1 MKKKYKHTFKPKGG
15 FFSSADEIVEKTKTS
30 NESKFQPE
38 FKTNPNS
45 NPKSDQFPKFK
56 SKTFTPKTY
65 SKPEA
70 LSNSEKEN
78 ANIDSNKQNIKPQ
91 PKFHQIKRPNFAF
104 IDGQNLNKSIQNQGW
119 SLDYKEF
126 RNYLDREYGVK
137 KAYMFIGMVNT
148 NQQLYSA
155 LQDFGYHLVFK
166 PTLAS
171 KQGEIKGNVDAEM
184 VLYALTQINQYD
196 QAVIVSG
203 DGDFYTLVQYLKS
216 QGKLHTLLVPNE
228 KAYSNLYDSLDI
240 KTDFVDDLR
249 QKLEYK
255 KK

>member
-1 MKKKYKHTFKPKGG
+1 MTKKYKPTFKHKRG
-15 FFSSADEIVEKTKTS
+15 FFSSADELVNDI
-30 NESKFQPE
+30 P
-38 FKTNPNS
+38 
-45 NPKSDQFPKFK
+45 D
-56 SKTFTPKTY
+56 
-65 SKPEA
+65 SKPAISTQEQTVSA
-70 LSNSEKEN
+70 PPKVETKPTHSYHAPKPKIEQQKGL
-78 ANIDSNKQNIKPQ
+78 KPQ
-91 PKFHQIKRPNFAF
+91 KASTQPRTFQKRPNFAF

-126 RNYLDREYGVK
+126 RNYLDKEFGVK

-166 PTLAS
+166 PTIAN
-171 KQGEIKGNVDAEM
+171 KQGEIKGNVDVEM

-203 DGDFYTLVQYLKS
+203 DGDFYTLVQYLQS
-216 QGKLHTLLVPNE
+216 QRKLKHLLVPNE
-228 KAYSNLYDSLDI
+228 KAYSTLYDSLDI
-240 KTDFVDDLR
+240 STTFVDDLR
-249 QKLEYK
+249 KTLEYK

>member
-1 MKKKYKHTFKPKGG
+1 MQKKYKQSFRPKGE
-15 FFSSADEIVEKTKTS
+15 FFSSADEIVDKNIGKNTNIEVES
-30 NESKFQPE
+30 NIKDIKLQPSQLE
-38 FKTNPNS
+38 HKEYKPS
-45 NPKSDQFPKFK
+45 QILKPKSTKYIHKDARKNTGYNSQAK
-56 SKTFTPKTY
+56 SV
-65 SKPEA
+65 S
-70 LSNSEKEN
+70 
-78 ANIDSNKQNIKPQ
+78 
-91 PKFHQIKRPNFAF
+91 KRPNFAF
-104 IDGQNLNKSIQNQGW
+104 IDGQNLNKSIQSQGW

-126 RNYLDREYGVK
+126 RNYLDTHYGVK

-166 PTLAS
+166 PTLAT

-203 DGDFYTLVQYLKS
+203 DSDFYTLVQYLKS

-228 KAYSNLYDSLDI
+228 KAYSNLYDSLNI

-249 QKLEYK
+249 QKLEYNK
-255 KK
+255 K

>member
-1 MKKKYKHTFKPKGG
+1 MKKKYKQAFRPKRG
-15 FFSSADEIVEKTKTS
+15 FFSSADEIVDKTTSQTTSSVDIEKKSDNFHKPENYQAKFNSKLPQNSNLTTKKNNYNQSQKTS
-30 NESKFQPE
+30 K
-38 FKTNPNS
+38 NP
-45 NPKSDQFPKFK
+45 
-56 SKTFTPKTY
+56 
-65 SKPEA
+65 
-70 LSNSEKEN
+70 LL
-78 ANIDSNKQNIKPQ
+78 
-91 PKFHQIKRPNFAF
+91 KRPNFAF

-166 PTLAS
+166 PTLAT
-171 KQGEIKGNVDAEM
+171 KQGEVKGNVDAEM

-216 QGKLHTLLVPNE
+216 QGKLKALLVPNE
-228 KAYSNLYDSLDI
+228 KAYSNLYDTLDI

-249 QKLEYK
+249 EKLEYK
-255 KK
+255 KR

>member
-1 MKKKYKHTFKPKGG
+1 MTKKYKPTFKHKRG
-15 FFSSADEIVEKTKTS
+15 FFSSADELVEDTTQ
-30 NESKFQPE
+30 SKPTISSQE
-38 FKTNPNS
+38 QKVS
-45 NPKSDQFPKFK
+45 ASPKSEAKPIHYQNAPKPKVESTQGLK
-56 SKTFTPKTY
+56 SQKQSSLPK
-65 SKPEA
+65 A
-70 LSNSEKEN
+70 F
-78 ANIDSNKQNIKPQ
+78 Q
-91 PKFHQIKRPNFAF
+91 KRPNFAF

-126 RNYLDREYGVK
+126 RNYLDKEFGVK

-166 PTLAS
+166 PTIAN

-203 DGDFYTLVQYLKS
+203 DGDFYTLVQYLQS
-216 QGKLHTLLVPNE
+216 QRKLKKLLVPNE
-228 KAYSNLYDSLDI
+228 KAYSTLYDSLDI
-240 KTDFVDDLR
+240 STTFVDDLR
-249 QKLEYK
+249 TTLEYK

>member
-1 MKKKYKHTFKPKGG
+1 MKKKYKQTFRPKGG
-15 FFSSADEIVEKTKTS
+15 FFSIADEIVDKHI
-30 NESKFQPE
+30 Q
-38 FKTNPNS
+38 PNS
-45 NPKSDQFPKFK
+45 NSSPISQSNNLDHKAELLPKSEPKFYK
-56 SKTFTPKTY
+56 SV
-65 SKPEA
+65 
-70 LSNSEKEN
+70 SNIPNKEIKHREN
-78 ANIDSNKQNIKPQ
+78 TIKPKSNLK
-91 PKFHQIKRPNFAF
+91 PKRPNFAF

-126 RNYLDREYGVK
+126 RNYLDKHYGVK

-166 PTLAS
+166 PTLAT
-171 KQGEIKGNVDAEM
+171 KQGELKGNVDAEM

-196 QAVIVSG
+196 QAVLVSG
-203 DGDFYTLVQYLKS
+203 DSDFYTLVQYLKS
-216 QGKLHTLLVPNE
+216 QGKLKALLVPNE
-228 KAYSNLYDSLDI
+228 KAYSSLYDSLNI

>member
-1 MKKKYKHTFKPKGG
+1 MTKKYKSTFNNRKG
-15 FFSSADEIVEKTKTS
+15 FFSSADELVEDTHD
-30 NESKFQPE
+30 SKPPITPTISSQQQPV
-38 FKTNPNS
+38 S
-45 NPKSDQFPKFK
+45 VAPKAEPKPRHYQNAPK
-56 SKTFTPKTY
+56 PKTEQ
-65 SKPEA
+65 SKG
-70 LSNSEKEN
+70 LKT
-78 ANIDSNKQNIKPQ
+78 QKPSTQ
-91 PKFHQIKRPNFAF
+91 PRAFQKRPNFAF

-126 RNYLDREYGVK
+126 RNYLDKEFGVK

-166 PTLAS
+166 PTIAN

-203 DGDFYTLVQYLKS
+203 DGDFYTLVQYLQS
-216 QGKLHTLLVPNE
+216 QRKLKKLLVPNE
-228 KAYSNLYDSLDI
+228 KAYSTLYDSLDI
-240 KTDFVDDLR
+240 STTFVDDLR
-249 QKLEYK
+249 KTLEYK

>member
-1 MKKKYKHTFKPKGG
+1 MIFSTFVYTSHVIILLFIMTKKYKSNPKEHRG
-15 FFSSADEIVEKTKTS
+15 FFSTADEIVDPTLKS
-30 NESKFQPE
+30 QPIAHTQPQ
-38 FKTNPNS
+38 KPIHPVQHKPVDKGI
-45 NPKSDQFPKFK
+45 PKYSGYKKEVK
-56 SKTFTPKTY
+56 SP
-65 SKPEA
+65 S
-70 LSNSEKEN
+70 
-78 ANIDSNKQNIKPQ
+78 IKPTK
-91 PKFHQIKRPNFAF
+91 PPVYKKANFAF

-119 SLDYKEF
+119 SLDYKAF
-126 RNYLDREYGVK
+126 RKYLEEKYNVK

-166 PTLAS
+166 PTIAN
-171 KQGEIKGNVDAEM
+171 KVGEIKGNVDAEM

-216 QGKLHTLLVPNE
+216 QRKLKKLLVPNE
-228 KAYSNLYDSLDI
+228 KAYSTLYDTLDI
-240 KTDFVDDLR
+240 DTSFVDDLR
-249 QKLEYK
+249 KSLEYK

>member
-1 MKKKYKHTFKPKGG
+1 MKKKYKHAFKPKRG
-15 FFSSADEIVEKTKTS
+15 FFSSADEIIEKTFNKDNILINAKS
-30 NESKFQPE
+30 SEDKSEIVYK
-38 FKTNPNS
+38 S
-45 NPKSDQFPKFK
+45 KSDLKDN
-56 SKTFTPKTY
+56 KTENITPTNY
-65 SKPEA
+65 
-70 LSNSEKEN
+70 NSSQDNK
-78 ANIDSNKQNIKPQ
+78 DSNKITKKIQS
-91 PKFHQIKRPNFAF
+91 KRPNFAF

-126 RNYLDREYGVK
+126 RNYLERKYGIK

-166 PTLAS
+166 PTLAT
-171 KQGEIKGNVDAEM
+171 KQGEVKGNVDAEM

-203 DGDFYTLVQYLKS
+203 DGDFFTLVQYLKS
-216 QGKLHTLLVPNE
+216 QGKLKALLVPNE
-228 KAYSNLYDSLDI
+228 KAYSNLYDTLDI
-240 KTDFVDDLR
+240 RTDFVDDLR

-255 KK
+255 KHNS

>member
-1 MKKKYKHTFKPKGG
+1 MKKKYKHTFRPKGS
-15 FFSSADEIVEKTKTS
+15 FFSSADEIVDKTISQNS
-30 NESKFQPE
+30 NIESKSDSSDLKV
-38 FKTNPNS
+38 KTTQSEHKAHNPS
-45 NPKSDQFPKFK
+45 QILQSKAVKHIPKGVRHNTLHTSQ
-56 SKTFTPKTY
+56 
-65 SKPEA
+65 SKPA
-70 LSNSEKEN
+70 S
-78 ANIDSNKQNIKPQ
+78 
-91 PKFHQIKRPNFAF
+91 KRPNFAF
-104 IDGQNLNKSIQNQGW
+104 IDGQNLNKSIQSQGW

-126 RNYLDREYGVK
+126 RNYLDKHYGVK

-166 PTLAS
+166 PTLAT
-171 KQGEIKGNVDAEM
+171 KQGDLKGNVDAEM

-216 QGKLHTLLVPNE
+216 QGKLNTLLVPNE

>member
-1 MKKKYKHTFKPKGG
+1 MKKKYKHPFKSKGG
-15 FFSSADEIVEKTKTS
+15 FFSSADEIVDKNIQHNPVSATKSDTSDYKPQTHKSEYKTHKTS
-30 NESKFQPE
+30 PKSPSKEIKTPNRDFKKTSYNPKP
-38 FKTNPNS
+38 KTNLN
-45 NPKSDQFPKFK
+45 
-56 SKTFTPKTY
+56 
-65 SKPEA
+65 
-70 LSNSEKEN
+70 
-78 ANIDSNKQNIKPQ
+78 
-91 PKFHQIKRPNFAF
+91 RPNFAF
-104 IDGQNLNKSIQNQGW
+104 IDGQNLNKSIQSQGW

-166 PTLAS
+166 PTLAT
-171 KQGEIKGNVDAEM
+171 KQGELKGNVDAEM

-196 QAVIVSG
+196 KAVIVSG

-228 KAYSNLYDSLDI
+228 KAYSNLYDTLDI

>member
-1 MKKKYKHTFKPKGG
+1 MKKKYKQPFRPKGG
-15 FFSSADEIVEKTKTS
+15 FFSSADEIVDKDIKPASKIEVKTD
-30 NESKFQPE
+30 
-38 FKTNPNS
+38 NS
-45 NPKSDQFPKFK
+45 ELKAK
-56 SKTFTPKTY
+56 
-65 SKPEA
+65 A
-70 LSNSEKEN
+70 LSEHKAYKSSHTPQSKATKPIHKGVRKNVGGGNSSQSKH
-78 ANIDSNKQNIKPQ
+78 SP
-91 PKFHQIKRPNFAF
+91 KRPNFAF
-104 IDGQNLNKSIQNQGW
+104 IDGQNLNKSIQSQGW

-126 RNYLDREYGVK
+126 RNYLDTHYGVK

-166 PTLAS
+166 PTLAT
-171 KQGEIKGNVDAEM
+171 KQGELKGNVDAEM

-216 QGKLHTLLVPNE
+216 QGKMKTLLVPNE

-240 KTDFVDDLR
+240 QTDFVDDLR

>member
-1 MKKKYKHTFKPKGG
+1 MKKKYKSAFRPKRG
-15 FFSSADEIVEKTKTS
+15 FFSSADEIVEKTSDNSIATKTQVDTQTP
-30 NESKFQPE
+30 KII
-38 FKTNPNS
+38 
-45 NPKSDQFPKFK
+45 PKS
-56 SKTFTPKTY
+56 
-65 SKPEA
+65 
-70 LSNSEKEN
+70 SNSQQV
-78 ANIDSNKQNIKPQ
+78 NKP
-91 PKFHQIKRPNFAF
+91 FHKSSKMPSPKRPNFAF

-126 RNYLDREYGVK
+126 RNYLDQKYGVK

-166 PTLAS
+166 PTLAT
-171 KQGEIKGNVDAEM
+171 KQGEVKGNVDAEM

-216 QGKLHTLLVPNE
+216 QGKMKALLVPNE
-228 KAYSNLYDSLDI
+228 KAYSNLYDTLDI

-249 QKLEYK
+249 EKLEYK
-255 KK
+255 KR

>member
-1 MKKKYKHTFKPKGG
+1 MKKKYKQAFRPKRG
-15 FFSSADEIVEKTKTS
+15 FFSSADEIVEKTSDNSIATKTQVDTQTP
-30 NESKFQPE
+30 KII
-38 FKTNPNS
+38 
-45 NPKSDQFPKFK
+45 PKS
-56 SKTFTPKTY
+56 
-65 SKPEA
+65 
-70 LSNSEKEN
+70 SNSQQV
-78 ANIDSNKQNIKPQ
+78 NKP
-91 PKFHQIKRPNFAF
+91 FHKSSKMPSPKRPNFAF

-126 RNYLDREYGVK
+126 RNYLDQKYGVK

-166 PTLAS
+166 PTLAT
-171 KQGEIKGNVDAEM
+171 KQGDVKGNVDAEM

-216 QGKLHTLLVPNE
+216 QGKMKALLVPNE
-228 KAYSNLYDSLDI
+228 KAYSNLYDTLDI

-249 QKLEYK
+249 EKLEYK
-255 KK
+255 KR

>member
-1 MKKKYKHTFKPKGG
+1 MKKKYKQPFKPKGS
-15 FFSSADEIVEKTKTS
+15 FFSSADEIVDKDIKPVAKIEVKTD
-30 NESKFQPE
+30 
-38 FKTNPNS
+38 NS
-45 NPKSDQFPKFK
+45 ELKAKVLSENKSYKP
-56 SKTFTPKTY
+56 SHTPQ
-65 SKPEA
+65 SKP
-70 LSNSEKEN
+70 
-78 ANIDSNKQNIKPQ
+78 IKPIHKGVRKNLGVVGHSSQ
-91 PKFHQIKRPNFAF
+91 SKYSPKRPNFAF
-104 IDGQNLNKSIQNQGW
+104 IDGQNLNKSIQSQGW
-119 SLDYKEF
+119 SLDYKAF
-126 RNYLDREYGVK
+126 REYLDTHYGVK

-166 PTLAS
+166 PTLAT
-171 KQGEIKGNVDAEM
+171 KQGELKGNVDAEM

-216 QGKLHTLLVPNE
+216 QGKLNTLLVPNE

>member
-1 MKKKYKHTFKPKGG
+1 MKKKYKHTFKSKGG
-15 FFSSADEIVEKTKTS
+15 FFSSADEIVEKTQPSSESKAIPQTQFRVKTS
-30 NESKFQPE
+30 SEPEQP
-38 FKTNPNS
+38 P
-45 NPKSDQFPKFK
+45 QFK
-56 SKTFTPKTY
+56 SKTFIPKPY
-65 SKPEA
+65 NKPA
-70 LSNSEKEN
+70 PHLHPQK
-78 ANIDSNKQNIKPQ
+78 AHKPVDTNKQNFKPKSQ
-91 PKFHQIKRPNFAF
+91 PIKRPNFAF

-249 QKLEYK
+249 KKLEYK

>member
-1 MKKKYKHTFKPKGG
+1 MKKKYKQPFKPKGS
-15 FFSSADEIVEKTKTS
+15 FFSSADEIVDKDIKPAAKIEVKTDNSELKAKLLSENKSYKPSDILQSKTTKPIHKGVRKS
-30 NESKFQPE
+30 VDNKRDH
-38 FKTNPNS
+38 NS
-45 NPKSDQFPKFK
+45 HFK
-56 SKTFTPKTY
+56 SSP
-65 SKPEA
+65 
-70 LSNSEKEN
+70 
-78 ANIDSNKQNIKPQ
+78 
-91 PKFHQIKRPNFAF
+91 KRPNFAF
-104 IDGQNLNKSIQNQGW
+104 IDGQNLNKSIQSQGW
-119 SLDYKEF
+119 SLDYKAF
-126 RNYLDREYGVK
+126 RDYLDTHYGVK

-166 PTLAS
+166 PTLAT
-171 KQGEIKGNVDAEM
+171 KQGELKGNVDAEM
-184 VLYALTQINQYD
+184 VLYALTQINQYY

-216 QGKLHTLLVPNE
+216 QGKLNTLLVPNE

>member
-15 FFSSADEIVEKTKTS
+15 FFSSADEIVDKNIKQT
-30 NESKFQPE
+30 
-38 FKTNPNS
+38 
-45 NPKSDQFPKFK
+45 
-56 SKTFTPKTY
+56 SKTEVKLDTPVHKSNTLQSEHITY
-65 SKPEA
+65 KPSHKPQSKA
-70 LSNSEKEN
+70 
-78 ANIDSNKQNIKPQ
+78 IKPIYKGVRKNIGVGANALQ
-91 PKFHQIKRPNFAF
+91 SKYSPKRPNFAF
-104 IDGQNLNKSIQNQGW
+104 IDGQNLNKSIQSQGW
-119 SLDYKEF
+119 SLDYKAF
-126 RNYLDREYGVK
+126 RDYLDTHYGVK

-166 PTLAS
+166 PTLAT
-171 KQGEIKGNVDAEM
+171 KQGELKGNVDAEM

-216 QGKLHTLLVPNE
+216 QGKMKTLLVPNE

-240 KTDFVDDLR
+240 QTDFVDDLR

>member
-1 MKKKYKHTFKPKGG
+1 MKKKYKQTFRPKGG
-15 FFSSADEIVEKTKTS
+15 FFSIADEIVDK
-30 NESKFQPE
+30 
-38 FKTNPNS
+38 
-45 NPKSDQFPKFK
+45 D
-56 SKTFTPKTY
+56 
-65 SKPEA
+65 
-70 LSNSEKEN
+70 
-78 ANIDSNKQNIKPQ
+78 IKPTAKIEVKTDSPELKAKASSEHKAYKPSHTPQ
-91 PKFHQIKRPNFAF
+91 SKVTKPIHKDVRKNVGGGVHSSQSKYSPKRPNFAF
-104 IDGQNLNKSIQNQGW
+104 IDGQNLNKSIQSQGW

-166 PTLAS
+166 PTLAT
-171 KQGEIKGNVDAEM
+171 KQGELKGNVDAEM

-196 QAVIVSG
+196 KAVIVSG

-216 QGKLHTLLVPNE
+216 QGKLKTLLVPNE

>member
-1 MKKKYKHTFKPKGG
+1 MEKKYKPVFRPKRG
-15 FFSSADEIVEKTKTS
+15 FFSSADEIVDKNTQQSPVSATNSDISDYKLQYNKSEPKPYKSFVKSPSKEIKTPIKD
-30 NESKFQPE
+30 
-38 FKTNPNS
+38 FKKPSYNAR
-45 NPKSDQFPKFK
+45 PKVH
-56 SKTFTPKTY
+56 
-65 SKPEA
+65 
-70 LSNSEKEN
+70 LN
-78 ANIDSNKQNIKPQ
+78 
-91 PKFHQIKRPNFAF
+91 RPNFAF
-104 IDGQNLNKSIQNQGW
+104 IDGQNLNKSIQSQGW

-126 RNYLDREYGVK
+126 RNYLDQQYGVK

-166 PTLAS
+166 PTLATR
-171 KQGEIKGNVDAEM
+171 QGELKGNVDAEM

-216 QGKLHTLLVPNE
+216 QGKLKTLLVPNE

>member
-1 MKKKYKHTFKPKGG
+1 MTKKYKPTFKHKRG
-15 FFSSADEIVEKTKTS
+15 FFSSADELVDDIPQ
-30 NESKFQPE
+30 SKPAISSQGQPV
-38 FKTNPNS
+38 S
-45 NPKSDQFPKFK
+45 VQPKSEAKPMHYQNTPKPKVEPTQGLK
-56 SKTFTPKTY
+56 SKKQSSLPK
-65 SKPEA
+65 A
-70 LSNSEKEN
+70 F
-78 ANIDSNKQNIKPQ
+78 Q
-91 PKFHQIKRPNFAF
+91 KRPNFAF

-126 RNYLDREYGVK
+126 RNYLDKEYNVK

-166 PTLAS
+166 PTLAT
-171 KQGEIKGNVDAEM
+171 KQGELKGNVDAEM

-196 QAVIVSG
+196 KAVIVSG

>member
-1 MKKKYKHTFKPKGG
+1 MKKKYKQPFKSKGG
-15 FFSSADEIVEKTKTS
+15 FFSSVDEIVEKTQSK
-30 NESKFQPE
+30 NEVSSQPQ
-38 FKTNPNS
+38 FKTHTNH
-45 NPKSDQFPKFK
+45 SDSESSQKFN
-56 SKTFTPKTY
+56 SKTFTTNSYNKHPSSSYHQKDKTY
-65 SKPEA
+65 TNTDK
-70 LSNSEKEN
+70 NH
-78 ANIDSNKQNIKPQ
+78 IKPKSQ
-91 PKFHQIKRPNFAF
+91 PIKRPNFAF

-216 QGKLHTLLVPNE
+216 QGKLKTLLVPNE

-249 QKLEYK
+249 KKLEYK

>member
-1 MKKKYKHTFKPKGG
+1 MKKKYKPAFRPKRG
-15 FFSSADEIVEKTKTS
+15 FFSSADEIVEQTS
-30 NESKFQPE
+30 PDNSKPNLAHLEHSQTSSSQSESYTHKPKPQF
-38 FKTNPNS
+38 
-45 NPKSDQFPKFK
+45 NPKPK
-56 SKTFTPKTY
+56 SAPI
-65 SKPEA
+65 
-70 LSNSEKEN
+70 SNSLKPHQ
-78 ANIDSNKQNIKPQ
+78 ANKIINKSHKAIAP
-91 PKFHQIKRPNFAF
+91 KRPNFAF

-166 PTLAS
+166 PTLAG

-216 QGKLHTLLVPNE
+216 QGKLKTLLVPNE
-228 KAYSNLYDSLDI
+228 KAYSNLYDTLDI

>member
-1 MKKKYKHTFKPKGG
+1 MTKKYKSTFNNKRG
-15 FFSSADEIVEKTKTS
+15 FFSSADELVDDIPDSKTPIS
-30 NESKFQPE
+30 PVISSQAQPVSAPPKSE
-38 FKTNPNS
+38 IKPKHSYNPP
-45 NPKSDQFPKFK
+45 NPKTEQQKGLRPQKPSTLPKAF
-56 SKTFTPKTY
+56 
-65 SKPEA
+65 
-70 LSNSEKEN
+70 
-78 ANIDSNKQNIKPQ
+78 Q
-91 PKFHQIKRPNFAF
+91 KRPNFAF

-126 RNYLDREYGVK
+126 RNYLDKEFGVK

-166 PTLAS
+166 PTIAN

-203 DGDFYTLVQYLKS
+203 DGDFYTLVQYLQS
-216 QGKLHTLLVPNE
+216 QRKLKKLLVPNE
-228 KAYSNLYDSLDI
+228 KAYSTLYDSLDI
-240 KTDFVDDLR
+240 STTFVDDLR
-249 QKLEYK
+249 KTLEYK

>member
-1 MKKKYKHTFKPKGG
+1 MKKKYKQTFRPKGS
-15 FFSSADEIVEKTKTS
+15 FFSSADEIVDKTTS
-30 NESKFQPE
+30 NHEVTYTPKSPAKSNFS
-38 FKTNPNS
+38 NS
-45 NPKSDQFPKFK
+45 NITPAQNISDNLKKYKNSNSNTSVKKEHPYTDKKPF
-56 SKTFTPKTY
+56 
-65 SKPEA
+65 SKPT
-70 LSNSEKEN
+70 
-78 ANIDSNKQNIKPQ
+78 
-91 PKFHQIKRPNFAF
+91 KRPNFAF
-104 IDGQNLNKSIQNQGW
+104 IDGQNLNKSIQSQGW

-126 RNYLDREYGVK
+126 RNYLDKEYGVK

-166 PTLAS
+166 PTLAT
-171 KQGEIKGNVDAEM
+171 KQGDIKGNVDAEM

-216 QGKLHTLLVPNE
+216 QGKMKTLLVPNE

-240 KTDFVDDLR
+240 QTDFVDDLR

>member
-1 MKKKYKHTFKPKGG
+1 MKKKYKQPFRPKGG
-15 FFSSADEIVEKTKTS
+15 FFSSADEIVDKDIKSAAKIEVKT
-30 NESKFQPE
+30 
-38 FKTNPNS
+38 
-45 NPKSDQFPKFK
+45 D
-56 SKTFTPKTY
+56 
-65 SKPEA
+65 
-70 LSNSEKEN
+70 NSELKAKASSEHK
-78 ANIDSNKQNIKPQ
+78 AYKSSHTPQ
-91 PKFHQIKRPNFAF
+91 SKAMKSIHKGVRKNVGGGNSSQSKHSPKRPNFAF
-104 IDGQNLNKSIQNQGW
+104 IDGQNLNKSIQSQGW

-126 RNYLDREYGVK
+126 RNYLDTHYGVK

-166 PTLAS
+166 PTLAT
-171 KQGEIKGNVDAEM
+171 KQGELKGNVDAEM

-216 QGKLHTLLVPNE
+216 QGKMKTLLVPNE

-240 KTDFVDDLR
+240 QTDFVDDLR

>member
-1 MKKKYKHTFKPKGG
+1 MKKKYKQSFRPKVE
-15 FFSSADEIVEKTKTS
+15 FFSSADEIVDKNIGKNTNIEVKSEIEDIKLKPFQSEHKEYKPSQILKPKSTKYIHKDTKKNTVYSSQTKTS
-30 NESKFQPE
+30 
-38 FKTNPNS
+38 T
-45 NPKSDQFPKFK
+45 
-56 SKTFTPKTY
+56 
-65 SKPEA
+65 
-70 LSNSEKEN
+70 
-78 ANIDSNKQNIKPQ
+78 
-91 PKFHQIKRPNFAF
+91 KRPNFAF
-104 IDGQNLNKSIQNQGW
+104 IDGQNLNKSIQSQGW

-126 RNYLDREYGVK
+126 RNYLDTNYGVK

-166 PTLAS
+166 PTLAT
-171 KQGEIKGNVDAEM
+171 KQGDLKGNVDAEM

-196 QAVIVSG
+196 KAVIVSG

-249 QKLEYK
+249 KKLEYK

>member
-1 MKKKYKHTFKPKGG
+1 MKKKYKQAFRPKRG
-15 FFSSADEIVEKTKTS
+15 FFSSADEIVEKTQDNHITPKSQLDVT
-30 NESKFQPE
+30 NNKVIL
-38 FKTNPNS
+38 KNTNPQQVNK
-45 NPKSDQFPKFK
+45 PFHKS
-56 SKTFTPKTY
+56 SKTP
-65 SKPEA
+65 SP
-70 LSNSEKEN
+70 
-78 ANIDSNKQNIKPQ
+78 
-91 PKFHQIKRPNFAF
+91 KRPNFAF

-126 RNYLDREYGVK
+126 RNYLDQKYGVK

-166 PTLAS
+166 PTLAT
-171 KQGEIKGNVDAEM
+171 KQGEVKGNVDAEM

-216 QGKLHTLLVPNE
+216 QGKLKALLVPNE
-228 KAYSNLYDSLDI
+228 KAYSNLYDTLDI

-249 QKLEYK
+249 EKLEYK
-255 KK
+255 KR

>member
-1 MKKKYKHTFKPKGG
+1 MKKKYKQAFRPKRG
-15 FFSSADEIVEKTKTS
+15 FFSSADEIVEKTSANSITTKTQLDPQTTKIIPKTS
-30 NESKFQPE
+30 NPQQVNKPFNKSSKAPS
-38 FKTNPNS
+38 P
-45 NPKSDQFPKFK
+45 
-56 SKTFTPKTY
+56 
-65 SKPEA
+65 
-70 LSNSEKEN
+70 
-78 ANIDSNKQNIKPQ
+78 
-91 PKFHQIKRPNFAF
+91 KRPNFAF

-126 RNYLDREYGVK
+126 RNYLDQKYGVK

-166 PTLAS
+166 PTLAT
-171 KQGEIKGNVDAEM
+171 KQGEVKGNVDAEM

-216 QGKLHTLLVPNE
+216 QGKLKALLVPNE
-228 KAYSNLYDSLDI
+228 KAYSNLYDTLDI

-249 QKLEYK
+249 EKLEYK
-255 KK
+255 KR

>member
-1 MKKKYKHTFKPKGG
+1 MDTQTPK
-15 FFSSADEIVEKTKTS
+15 II
-30 NESKFQPE
+30 
-38 FKTNPNS
+38 
-45 NPKSDQFPKFK
+45 PKSSNAQQVNKPFHK
-56 SKTFTPKTY
+56 S
-65 SKPEA
+65 SKMP
-70 LSNSEKEN
+70 S
-78 ANIDSNKQNIKPQ
+78 P
-91 PKFHQIKRPNFAF
+91 KRPNFAF

-126 RNYLDREYGVK
+126 RNYLDQKYGVK

-166 PTLAS
+166 PTLAT
-171 KQGEIKGNVDAEM
+171 KQGEVKGNVDAEM

-216 QGKLHTLLVPNE
+216 QGKLKALLVPNE
-228 KAYSNLYDSLDI
+228 KAYSNLYDTLDI

-249 QKLEYK
+249 EKLEYK
-255 KK
+255 KR

>member
-1 MKKKYKHTFKPKGG
+1 MKKKYKHTFKSKGS
-15 FFSSADEIVEKTKTS
+15 FFSSVDEIVEKT
-30 NESKFQPE
+30 NPSKHLQPQPQ
-38 FKTNPNS
+38 FKV
-45 NPKSDQFPKFK
+45 Q
-56 SKTFTPKTY
+56 SKV
-65 SKPEA
+65 S
-70 LSNSEKEN
+70 SEKVSNLKPNPPVSSKQYTKHAATSHPQKEHKLV
-78 ANIDSNKQNIKPQ
+78 DTNKQNLKLKSQ
-91 PKFHQIKRPNFAF
+91 PIKRPNFAF

-249 QKLEYK
+249 KQLEYK

>member
-1 MKKKYKHTFKPKGG
+1 MKKKYKQVFRPKGG
-15 FFSSADEIVEKTKTS
+15 FFSSADEIIDKNSNPNSVNDKNQSSTNYKSDTYQLKTNPQIDKTK
-30 NESKFQPE
+30 NINSK
-38 FKTNPNS
+38 NPNS
-45 NPKSDQFPKFK
+45 NQDNKSFNK
-56 SKTFTPKTY
+56 SSKNIY
-65 SKPEA
+65 S
-70 LSNSEKEN
+70 
-78 ANIDSNKQNIKPQ
+78 
-91 PKFHQIKRPNFAF
+91 KRPNFAF

-126 RNYLDREYGVK
+126 RNYLDQKYGVK

-166 PTLAS
+166 PTLAT
-171 KQGEIKGNVDAEM
+171 KQGELKGNVDAEM

-216 QGKLHTLLVPNE
+216 QGKLKSLLVPNE
-228 KAYSNLYDSLDI
+228 KAYSNLYDTLDI

>member
-15 FFSSADEIVEKTKTS
+15 FFSSADEIVDKNSQQNSVSATKSDTSDYKSQSHKSEYKPHNTSAKSPSKEIKSQYKPIKKTS
-30 NESKFQPE
+30 Y
-38 FKTNPNS
+38 
-45 NPKSDQFPKFK
+45 NPKP
-56 SKTFTPKTY
+56 
-65 SKPEA
+65 
-70 LSNSEKEN
+70 
-78 ANIDSNKQNIKPQ
+78 QNYLN
-91 PKFHQIKRPNFAF
+91 RPNFAF
-104 IDGQNLNKSIQNQGW
+104 IDGQNLNKSIQSQGW

-166 PTLAS
+166 PTLAT
-171 KQGEIKGNVDAEM
+171 KQGELKGNVDAEM

-196 QAVIVSG
+196 KAVIVSG

>member
-1 MKKKYKHTFKPKGG
+1 MTKKYKPTFKHKRG
-15 FFSSADEIVEKTKTS
+15 FFSSADELVDDIPQ
-30 NESKFQPE
+30 SKPAISSQGQPV
-38 FKTNPNS
+38 S
-45 NPKSDQFPKFK
+45 VQPKSEAKPMHYQNTPKPKVEPTQGLK
-56 SKTFTPKTY
+56 SKKQSSLPK
-65 SKPEA
+65 A
-70 LSNSEKEN
+70 F
-78 ANIDSNKQNIKPQ
+78 Q
-91 PKFHQIKRPNFAF
+91 KRPNIAF

-126 RNYLDREYGVK
+126 RNYLDKEYNVK

-166 PTLAS
+166 PTLAT
-171 KQGEIKGNVDAEM
+171 KQGELKGNVDAEM

-196 QAVIVSG
+196 KAVIVSG